1 MKYLLSYTIP
11 IAVLAS
17 LHPSGWTSG
26 LAVFYAFGALPLLE
40 RFLPASPMNL
50 SPEEESRRD
59 RATVYDVILRSMVPV
74 QLLLLHRF
82 LGLMSH
88 PPGGSLEIAG
98 WVSSMGVAC
107 GVIGINVAHEL
118 GHRRRTLDRMLARLL
133 LSTSLYWQ
141 FFVEHNR
148 GHHKNVSTPG
158 DPESARLGE
167 SLYRFWI
174 RSIRDS
180 FLSAWRLDA
189 REMAMGLLFQG
200 ALCAGI
206 GHFFGASAL
215 LAFLGAS
222 LFGILLLQAVNYI
235 EHYGLERGRTATG
248 GYLPVEPRHS
258 WNSDHFLSRAVLFE
272 LSRHSDHHAH
282 AGRKYPVLRHLDP
295 SPQLPQGYPAMILL
309 ALIPPLWFSVMNPR
323 VALTKP

>member
-1 MKYLLSYTIP
+1 MKYLLAYTIP
-11 IAVLAS
+11 VAVLAS
-17 LHPSGWTSG
+17 LHLNGWGAG
-26 LAVFYAFGALPLLE
+26 LAVFYAFGILPLAEPL
-40 RFLPASPMNL
+40 LPVSPGNL
-50 SPEEESRRD
+50 SPAEELKRR
-59 RATVYDVILRSMVPV
+59 RSMTYDLILWSMVPI
-74 QLLLLHRF
+74 QLILLYRF
-82 LGLMSH
+82 LTLI
-88 PPGGSLEIAG
+88 SLTAGNPAEIAG

-118 GHRRRTLDRMLARLL
+118 GHRSRFLDRILARLL

-141 FFVEHNR
+141 FYVEHNR

-180 FLSAWRLDA
+180 FLSAWKLDA
-189 REMAMGLLFQG
+189 REMALGFLLQG

-206 GHFFGASAL
+206 GAVFGAPAL
-215 LAFLGAS
+215 LAFLGS
-222 LFGILLLQAVNYI
+222 SFFGILLLQAVNYI
-235 EHYGLERGRTATG
+235 EHYGLERKRTISG
-248 GYLPVEPRHS
+248 GFSPVEPKHS

-282 AGRKYPVLRHLDP
+282 ANRKYQILRHLDP
-295 SPQLPQGYPAMILL
+295 SPQHPFGYPAMILL
-309 ALIPPLWFSVMNPR
+309 ALVPPLWFAVMNPR
-323 VALTKP
+323 AILTNP